1 MLLVVVIGECL
12 VDILDYKK
20 DAFIC
25 SHCNVHLRIYCNKA
39 FQTVENLSKH
49 QEDLRKTLVL

>member
-12 VDILDYKK
+12 VAIVDHKK

-25 SHCNVHLRIYCNKA
+25 SRCNAHLRIYCNKA
-39 FQTVENLSKH
+39 FQTVENLSEH
-49 QEDLRKTLVL
+49 EEDLRKTLLL